1 MRLMPQ
7 RTKNMA
13 RTHIII
19 RTRPG
24 SLWAIPVAITLGMLT
39 WGLLT
44 AYLPAAGIQF
54 CRQAIQAARGAGR

>member
-1 MRLMPQ
+1 
-7 RTKNMA
+7 MA